1 MPRLL
6 VTGGTGYLGSELL
19 QQAAASGLE
28 LVATAHAGSVRPPLA
43 RWITL
48 DLRDATATQEQI
60 AALQPD
66 MVIHTAYVQSGP
78 DLRAVTAL
86 GAGAVAAAARSVGAR
101 LIHMS
106 TDVVFDGELG
116 RRYTEDD
123 PQSPISAYGQA
134 KAESEQLVAEAH
146 PEALVVRTSLIYGGA
161 APSVHERVMLDAAD
175 GRADM
180 AFYSDEL
187 RCPIQVG
194 DLAAALLEL
203 LSIPVWPRTLHIAG
217 ADSISRIGFARLVA
231 ARGGRSTGG
240 LREALSP
247 GPAGG
252 RPRNCTLDIALAQ
265 ALLRTR
271 LRGATEVLR
280 T

>member
-6 VTGGTGYLGSELL
+6 VTGGTGYLGSELI
-19 QQAAASGLE
+19 QQAAASGWE
-28 LVATAHAGSVRPPLA
+28 LVATAHAGSVRPPQA

-48 DLRDATATQEQI
+48 DLRDAANAQRQL

-66 MVIHTAYVQSGP
+66 VIIHTAYVQSGP
-78 DLRAVTAL
+78 DMHAITAL

-116 RRYTEDD
+116 RPYAEDD

-134 KAESEQLVAEAH
+134 KADSERLVAEAH
-146 PEALVVRTSLIYGGA
+146 PEALVVRTSLIYGGEV
-161 APSVHERVMLDAAD
+161 PSKHEQVMLEAAD
-175 GRADM
+175 GRAEF

-203 LSIPVWPRTLHIAG
+203 LSIPVWPRMLHIAG
-217 ADSISRIGFARLVA
+217 ADSVSRIAFARLVA
-231 ARGGRSTGG
+231 ARGGRSTAG

-247 GPAGG
+247 GIAGG
-252 RPRNCTLDIALAQ
+252 RPRNCALDTARAQ

-280 T
+280 N